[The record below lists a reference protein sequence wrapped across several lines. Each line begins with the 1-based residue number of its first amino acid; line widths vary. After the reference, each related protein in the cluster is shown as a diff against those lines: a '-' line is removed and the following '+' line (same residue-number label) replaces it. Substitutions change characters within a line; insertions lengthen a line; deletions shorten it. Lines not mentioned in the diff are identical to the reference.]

1 MSKDLSDNCS
11 RRERRRR
18 TFVKE
23 RKKFFIFQFGEKRGR
38 SSRKTFH
45 LSLGNW
51 RSITFFAFRERKKE
65 GGEREKRESHITFSP
80 ILLDDH
86 KSFFR
91 VVRSLLFSTLCWH
104 IILTSHTL
112 NTVVIVRRSYDER
125 WESLGSRE
133 KAQDVFKRGKR
144 TPRKKWKEVNF
155 CSPTFWKLLFY
166 SSSVHLRIYWN
177 FSTSQLSTNVWAT
190 QDYSRLRANYFCGVH
205 SIRNKSLTFT
215 TLLWQL
221 NHYILKIDYSKVFSF
236 RTGTQ
241 FFGNVQ
247 NFLYFLLFCCFQF

>member
-1 MSKDLSDNCS
+1 MSLKGGN
-11 RRERRRR
+11 ERL
-18 TFVKE
+18 E
-23 RKKFFIFQFGEKRGR
+23 KKR
-38 SSRKTFH
+38 
-45 LSLGNW
+45 
-51 RSITFFAFRERKKE
+51 
-65 GGEREKRESHITFSP
+65 
-80 ILLDDH
+80 
-86 KSFFR
+86 
-91 VVRSLLFSTLCWH
+91 
-104 IILTSHTL
+104 
-112 NTVVIVRRSYDER
+112 
-125 WESLGSRE
+125 
-133 KAQDVFKRGKR
+133 
-144 TPRKKWKEVNF
+144 KEVNF

-190 QDYSRLRANYFCGVH
+190 QDYSRLRANYFCGVN

-247 NFLYFLLFCCFQF
+247 NFLYFFLLFTFLLFSVLGPMGHFLSKDFPLFVSPCYVSTTFCLLANSKQKHVNKR

>member
-1 MSKDLSDNCS
+1 MAPTDVDH
-11 RRERRRR
+11 
-18 TFVKE
+18 
-23 RKKFFIFQFGEKRGR
+23 KKFLLFPSIFPSHSVDISFWLHRR
-38 SSRKTFH
+38 SS
-45 LSLGNW
+45 
-51 RSITFFAFRERKKE
+51 
-65 GGEREKRESHITFSP
+65 
-80 ILLDDH
+80 
-86 KSFFR
+86 
-91 VVRSLLFSTLCWH
+91 
-104 IILTSHTL
+104 
-112 NTVVIVRRSYDER
+112 
-125 WESLGSRE
+125 
-133 KAQDVFKRGKR
+133 
-144 TPRKKWKEVNF
+144 
-155 CSPTFWKLLFY
+155 
-166 SSSVHLRIYWN
+166 SSSKRKMRRKQPKKGGNSLKRKLKSSRCKTIYWN